1 MAKMQPNHMM
11 LGSGIELSYAEGGDP
26 RGLPIL
32 MLSGFTD
39 SWRSF
44 EPLAQKL
51 PRNLRT
57 IALSHRGHGMSD
69 KPMDGYTIAAFAQDV
84 IDAMDHLRIPR
95 AVILGHCMGSLV
107 AARLAMRAPE
117 RVLGLVLIGAMRT
130 LKGNAAVEALWRDGV
145 ATMADPIDESFV
157 REFQES
163 TLARPVPRRFFEQ
176 VVSESM
182 KMPAH
187 AWRSTLRSLL
197 DDDSN
202 IKSHIHAPACI
213 IWGDQD
219 RLTLRA
225 EQQALVSTIPDAT
238 LIVHEGAGHAPHWE
252 DPAGIAADVV
262 AWMSHMT
269 TLAA

>member
-1 MAKMQPNHMM
+1 
-11 LGSGIELSYAEGGDP
+11 
-26 RGLPIL
+26 
-32 MLSGFTD
+32 
-39 SWRSF
+39 
-44 EPLAQKL
+44 
-51 PRNLRT
+51 
-57 IALSHRGHGMSD
+57 
-69 KPMDGYTIAAFAQDV
+69 
-84 IDAMDHLRIPR
+84 
-95 AVILGHCMGSLV
+95 
-107 AARLAMRAPE
+107 
-117 RVLGLVLIGAMRT
+117 
-130 LKGNAAVEALWRDGV
+130 
-145 ATMADPIDESFV
+145 
-157 REFQES
+157 
-163 TLARPVPRRFFEQ
+163 VPRRFFEQ

-197 DDDSN
+197 DDDSG

-269 TLAA
+269 KLAA